1 MFRNFC
7 VVFLAALTT
16 LILLLTFYI
25 ARSDLSLR
33 LILFSAGDVL
43 YIKNI
48 LPVVAT
54 AIPPFAGLSGLIY
67 FAGRKHLVLIVLF
80 FLSSLFCFV
89 LYTDFVTVF
98 LPGTL
103 HEDKNFRTRE
113 QKQADHVLNR
123 LTKNYLSLPQSDIL
137 RQNCTRSKPVLKKAE
152 KNVVFIM
159 LESME
164 YDFNN
169 YKEENLIPNIE
180 KLQKRHL
187 SFSGRAT
194 LKPLGNT
201 AAATVA
207 FTYGLPLEMHDIL
220 NLVKDYDYRYLTPYP
235 SIVGTFNE
243 AGYQTV
249 FILGSDKKFAH
260 IDSFIKNAGFKE
272 YLDRDKIIARYKRK
286 YPLNDWGISDHD
298 LYAALK
304 DKILNCH
311 HRGQPFFILA
321 QTIETHFP
329 QGLPSPHC
337 PQKNDSM
344 ETAVFCADKMLREF
358 LDWAE
363 QQSFYKNTL
372 FVIVGDHLMMSC
384 PFTENITGNR
394 DNVFIV
400 VNGSQSGSIHK
411 PHSALDIAPTVLEL
425 SGAKIDKH
433 GFGLGTSLLSTT
445 PTLTERFGAEK
456 LEIELNKRFYE

>member
-16 LILLLTFYI
+16 FILLLTFYI

-48 LPVVAT
+48 LPVVAA

-67 FAGRKHLVLIVLF
+67 FIGRKHLVLIVLF

-98 LPGTL
+98 LPGTP
-103 HEDKNFRTRE
+103 HEDKNFRARK

-137 RQNCTRSKPVLKKAE
+137 RQNCIRSKPVLKKAE

-220 NLVKDYDYRYLTPYP
+220 NLVKD
-235 SIVGTFNE
+235 
-243 AGYQTV
+243 
-249 FILGSDKKFAH
+249 
-260 IDSFIKNAGFKE
+260 
-272 YLDRDKIIARYKRK
+272 
-286 YPLNDWGISDHD
+286 
-298 LYAALK
+298 
-304 DKILNCH
+304 
-311 HRGQPFFILA
+311 
-321 QTIETHFP
+321 
-329 QGLPSPHC
+329 
-337 PQKNDSM
+337 
-344 ETAVFCADKMLREF
+344 
-358 LDWAE
+358 
-363 QQSFYKNTL
+363 
-372 FVIVGDHLMMSC
+372 
-384 PFTENITGNR
+384 
-394 DNVFIV
+394 
-400 VNGSQSGSIHK
+400 
-411 PHSALDIAPTVLEL
+411 
-425 SGAKIDKH
+425 
-433 GFGLGTSLLSTT
+433 
-445 PTLTERFGAEK
+445 
-456 LEIELNKRFYE
+456 

>member
-16 LILLLTFYI
+16 FILLLTFYI

-235 SIVGTFNE
+235 SARLTRPVTKRFLSWE
-243 AGYQTV
+243 AIKSSH
-249 FILGSDKKFAH
+249 IL
-260 IDSFIKNAGFKE
+260 
-272 YLDRDKIIARYKRK
+272 
-286 YPLNDWGISDHD
+286 
-298 LYAALK
+298 
-304 DKILNCH
+304 
-311 HRGQPFFILA
+311 
-321 QTIETHFP
+321 
-329 QGLPSPHC
+329 
-337 PQKNDSM
+337 
-344 ETAVFCADKMLREF
+344 
-358 LDWAE
+358 
-363 QQSFYKNTL
+363 
-372 FVIVGDHLMMSC
+372 
-384 PFTENITGNR
+384 
-394 DNVFIV
+394 
-400 VNGSQSGSIHK
+400 
-411 PHSALDIAPTVLEL
+411 TVLSKMPVSKNIWTEI
-425 SGAKIDKH
+425 K
-433 GFGLGTSLLSTT
+433 LLRVTNRNIRSTT
-445 PTLTERFGAEK
+445 GASPTMTCMPR
-456 LEIELNKRFYE
+456 

>member
-16 LILLLTFYI
+16 FILLLTFYI
-25 ARSDLSLR
+25 ARFDLSLR

-48 LPVVAT
+48 LPVVAA

-137 RQNCTRSKPVLKKAE
+137 RQNCIRSKPILKKAE

-187 SFSGRAT
+187 SFSGRAA

-207 FTYGLPLEMHDIL
+207 FTYGLPLKMHGIL
-220 NLVKDYDYRYLTPYP
+220 SMIKDYDYRYLNPYP
-235 SIVGTFNE
+235 SIVDTFNE

-249 FILGSDKKFAH
+249 FIFGSDKKFAH
-260 IDSFIKNAGFKE
+260 TDSFIKNAGFKE
-272 YLDRDKIIARYKRK
+272 YLDRDKIIARYKQQ
-286 YPLNDWGISDHD
+286 YPLNDWGISDQD
-298 LYAALK
+298 LYAVIK

-311 HRGQPFFILA
+311 RRGQPFFILA

-329 QGLPSPHC
+329 QGFPSPYC
-337 PQKNDSM
+337 PPKNNSM
-344 ETAVFCADKMLREF
+344 KTAVFCTDKMLREF

-372 FVIVGDHLMMSC
+372 FVIVGDHLMISC
-384 PFTENITGNR
+384 PFTRNITENR

-400 VNGSQSGSIHK
+400 INGNRSGTIRK

-433 GFGLGTSLLSTT
+433 GFGLGISLLSTI
-445 PTLTERFGAEK
+445 PTLTERFGAER
-456 LEIELNKRFYE
+456 LNIELNKRFYE

>member
-1 MFRNFC
+1 
-7 VVFLAALTT
+7 
-16 LILLLTFYI
+16 
-25 ARSDLSLR
+25 
-33 LILFSAGDVL
+33 
-43 YIKNI
+43 
-48 LPVVAT
+48 
-54 AIPPFAGLSGLIY
+54 
-67 FAGRKHLVLIVLF
+67 
-80 FLSSLFCFV
+80 
-89 LYTDFVTVF
+89 
-98 LPGTL
+98 
-103 HEDKNFRTRE
+103 
-113 QKQADHVLNR
+113 
-123 LTKNYLSLPQSDIL
+123 
-137 RQNCTRSKPVLKKAE
+137 
-152 KNVVFIM
+152 M

-311 HRGQPFFILA
+311 HRG
-321 QTIETHFP
+321 
-329 QGLPSPHC
+329 
-337 PQKNDSM
+337 
-344 ETAVFCADKMLREF
+344 
-358 LDWAE
+358 
-363 QQSFYKNTL
+363 
-372 FVIVGDHLMMSC
+372 
-384 PFTENITGNR
+384 
-394 DNVFIV
+394 
-400 VNGSQSGSIHK
+400 
-411 PHSALDIAPTVLEL
+411 
-425 SGAKIDKH
+425 
-433 GFGLGTSLLSTT
+433 
-445 PTLTERFGAEK
+445 
-456 LEIELNKRFYE
+456 